1 MNDSAAVITAIIGIG
16 NRLYFIL
23 YPTPDTTIIAARLGV
38 NDEISFSPLHKSGFL
53 LFKVVVMIP
62 LRWRWSML
70 RVMKGWRKSRVKK
83 GRRCRRRDKEGD
95 EITPSSILHWMGKMW
110 CLWWWWWM
118 LTLVF
123 FSLFLCLL
131 YLKTSCCQLVSQSV
145 FKVCVSN
152 GRWSFLLSLYLARVV
167 LGC

>member
-62 LRWRWSML
+62 LRR
-70 RVMKGWRKSRVKK
+70 
-83 GRRCRRRDKEGD
+83 E
-95 EITPSSILHWMGKMW
+95 
-110 CLWWWWWM
+110 
-118 LTLVF
+118 
-123 FSLFLCLL
+123 
-131 YLKTSCCQLVSQSV
+131 
-145 FKVCVSN
+145 
-152 GRWSFLLSLYLARVV
+152 
-167 LGC
+167 